1 MKKSLAALCAAR
13 DTVLAVAMS
22 KLPAGSIVHVR
33 NETGA
38 STEGTV
44 VGAEVRLQ
52 GVGSDEPYVVFKV
65 KFKTQTGRTKVM
77 DAFYEQIRL
86 DGHGLTDKVINPS
99 SAEKTQHM
107 RDVVAPEIVKLRDQG
122 LTFQAIA
129 NRTGVSQ
136 SWAFNLFKEIDRR
149 RKLVDDMQG
158 YEVINI
164 TEYNLLGGTKNPN
177 LARRRNGM
185 LSTYYKKKEP
195 ND

>member
-44 VGAEVRLQ
+44 VGAEVKLR
-52 GVGSDEPYVVFKV
+52 GVGSDDPFVVFKV
-65 KFKTQTGRTKVM
+65 RVKTQTGCVKVVE
-77 DAFYEQIRL
+77 AAYEQIRL
-86 DGHGLTDKVINPS
+86 DGHGLTDKVVNPS
-99 SAEKTQHM
+99 SAEKAKYI
-107 RDVVAPEIVKLRDQG
+107 RDVITPEIVKLRDQG
-122 LTFQAIA
+122 LTYQAIA
-129 NRTGVSQ
+129 NRLGVSQ
-136 SWAFNLFKEIDRR
+136 SWAHNLFREIDRR
-149 RKLVDDMQG
+149 REPDTNMQG
-158 YEVINI
+158 YVEIGI